1 MVADQRS
8 LIEDLARSNQEYIR
22 RYEGLKLAI
31 EAKAPNIEHDVQAGS
46 QEDSLENNGIQTVD
60 FNTMNI
66 IAGVQGDPINPDPE
80 AMLSSTEV
88 YDVAEG
94 LLLTHL
100 EHYLDLLNNLLEETD
115 EDKYAITTDSHTA
128 MKAGIGQIYER
139 EMRDLVL
146 VHDLKAI
153 RSAEEQLAPQ
163 VKRVRKRTEH
173 AMESQDTLEGAAK
186 TVVSSH
192 KVMTPNTEN
201 NHLPGMSDLS
211 LNPEASIAQHPPSRK
226 RKATDQAPLS
236 GSIAQQEPSTPIPAA
251 LYVQALHDFDANKET
266 GLSFKQGDVIQV
278 TIQSDSG
285 WWDGVLNRVRGFIP
299 SNFCVVITGD
309 PPTTNLTYKHHWR
322 PTPGTMAADLT
333 ASDLR
338 PPAQMAIP
346 DLGLVLP
353 PPSPPPPRFNGY
365 IPASDS
371 GWAWGKD
378 PTVGFG
384 KSGGSE
390 SKTGNIASKSERDR
404 SSSLQP
410 SATGSRISDR
420 RQNSNVR
427 RTKVRRNESRT
438 SLFEGGALRH
448 RRALSVVQWNMVDDE
463 EIPTRS
469 SEAKYDAEKALATDG
484 LTLEDAGSDIVDKLV
499 KRWTK

>member
-31 EAKAPNIEHDVQAGS
+31 EAKAPNIEHDAQAGS
-46 QEDSLENNGIQTVD
+46 QEDSLEYNGIQTVD

-80 AMLSSTEV
+80 AILSSTEV

-115 EDKYAITTDSHTA
+115 EDKYAINTDSRTA

-139 EMRDLVL
+139 EMRDLVH
-146 VHDLKAI
+146 VHDLKPI

-173 AMESQDTLEGAAK
+173 AMESQDTLDGAAK

-192 KVMTPNTEN
+192 KVVTPNTED
-201 NHLPGMSDLS
+201 NHLPGMSNLS

-266 GLSFKQGDVIQV
+266 GLSFKEGDVIQV

-309 PPTTNLTYKHHWR
+309 PPTTNLTYRHHWR

-338 PPAQMAIP
+338 PPAPMAIP
-346 DLGLVLP
+346 NLGPVLP
-353 PPSPPPPRFNGY
+353 LPPLPPPRFSGN
-365 IPASDS
+365 ITASDP
-371 GWAWGKD
+371 GWAWGND
-378 PTVGFG
+378 TVVSFG

-390 SKTGNIASKSERDR
+390 SKTGDIASNLKRERL
-404 SSSLQP
+404 SSLRP
-410 SATGSRISDR
+410 NAMGSRMSPQGR
-420 RQNSNVR
+420 NSSVE
-427 RTKVRRNESRT
+427 KHQSQT
-438 SLFEGGALRH
+438 SLGKGGALRP
-448 RRALSVVQWNMVDDE
+448 RRVSSEVELDMVDYE
-463 EIPTRS
+463 ETSTRS
-469 SEAKYDAEKALATDG
+469 SEAEYDAEEALATDG
-484 LTLEDAGSDIVDKLV
+484 LALEDTDSDIVDKLM